1 MKKTLRNLVVPCVL
15 VSVMFL
21 SAAAFGQTYLDYQG
35 TGGNLLTASK
45 LYVIS
50 DPLDPSTRTGTTRLP
65 QAGDYV
71 FVRNETTT
79 TLSGTLTATRVYL
92 GGDQVW
98 PLGQPE
104 PSDLNP
110 STMYIVAG
118 GSMSLPMDSTGF
130 FYPGHYYG
138 GTVYQSGGNVQ
149 AGRVIVGPYGVSGT
163 DNLYQIS
170 GGTVKTGTNFFVG
183 YASPSD
189 VKTAKLDMSGGY
201 IEVGDRFEVAL
212 SEGGTV
218 TGTVNLSAGTI
229 NATNGR
235 FHVNGGGT
243 VNQTGGLVSV
253 ARMNW
258 QTVGGEGGATYN
270 LNGGSCLM
278 NLLTFGGGEGS
289 QGTLNMTGGYFNNTN
304 GVGIGTSGGTGIA
317 NISGGTF
324 IHERQ
329 PGDTTTT
336 YRVWLG
342 RHGGTETPNSFGH
355 LNITGG
361 SVSLVGEFRIGSVGW
376 EPFEGKYTHSTGK
389 VTLSQA
395 ATFRTQQLYMNGAT
409 PTGGRV
415 ENCIMEFQLANA
427 NNFDYLV
434 SGNAQLK
441 ATFVISTVGGFTPTH
456 DQEWKLMTA
465 GSFGS
470 LAGHLIT
477 DGYELEIRN
486 LTDLI
491 LKYTGSATLPHPG
504 DANNDNAVN
513 ISDLGI
519 LSGNWSGSGKT
530 WAQGDFTGDGLVNV
544 SDLGVLSGNWGW
556 VGGTQQVPEPAT
568 LCLLALGAAGLIRRR
583 KAG

>member
-1 MKKTLRNLVVPCVL
+1 MRTLLLCVVVA
-15 VSVMFL
+15 VMFL
-21 SAAAFGQTYLDYQG
+21 STAAFGQTYLDYQG

-50 DPLDPSTRTGTTRLP
+50 DPLDPSSRTGTTRLP
-65 QAGDYV
+65 QTGDYV

-118 GSMSLPMDSTGF
+118 GSMSLPMDSTGY

-183 YASPSD
+183 YAGPSD

-201 IEVGDRFEVAL
+201 IEVGDRFEVAV
-212 SEGGTV
+212 SEGGNV
-218 TGTVNLSAGTI
+218 TGIVNISAGTI
-229 NATNGR
+229 NAPGGR
-235 FHVNGGGT
+235 LHVNGGGT

-253 ARMNW
+253 ARLNW
-258 QTVGGEGGATYN
+258 STIGGGGVGGTYN
-270 LNGGSCLM
+270 LSGGSFLDLSNQ
-278 NLLTFGGGEGS
+278 NLGMGES
-289 QGTLNMTGGYFNNTN
+289 THGTLNVSGGYFNNRVSIN
-304 GVGIGTSGGTGIA
+304 IGHQGGTGIV

-324 IHERQ
+324 IHERE
-329 PGDTTTT
+329 PGDTTTN
-336 YRVWLG
+336 YRVWIG
-342 RHGGTETPNSFGH
+342 RHGDAETPNSFGH

-361 SVSLVGEFRIGSVGW
+361 SVSLVGGFLVGSVGW
-376 EPFEGKYTHSTGK
+376 NPLEGKYTHSTGK

-434 SGNAQLK
+434 SGTAQLK
-441 ATFVISTVGGFTPTH
+441 ATFVISTVGGFTPSAN
-456 DQEWKLMTA
+456 QQWKLMTA
-465 GSFGS
+465 GKFSYF
-470 LAGHLIT
+470 ANHYMAT
-477 DGYELEIRN
+477 PDYELSIVGN
-486 LTDLI
+486 DLM

-504 DANNDNAVN
+504 DANDDKAVN

-519 LSGNWSGSGKT
+519 LSGNWGGSGKT

-556 VGGTQQVPEPAT
+556 VGGSMQAVPEPAT

-583 KAG
+583 SN